1 MGRRRYVGF
10 VSEIRV
16 LSRQLGN
23 PPFSPILK
31 ATFEYTLKSG
41 EVIQY
46 IEDFSPE
53 GIMNEGLD
61 SLLNQLRQ
69 LAGLIP

>member
-16 LSRQLGN
+16 LSREVGN
-23 PPFSPILK
+23 PPYSPILK
-31 ATFEYTLKSG
+31 AAFEYTLKSG

-46 IEDFSPE
+46 VEDFGSE

-61 SLLNQLRQ
+61 SLLRELRK
-69 LAGLIP
+69 LAGLK

>member
-1 MGRRRYVGF
+1 VCRRRYVGF

-16 LSRQLGN
+16 LSREVGN
-23 PPFSPILK
+23 PPYSPILK

-46 IEDFSPE
+46 VEDFGSE
-53 GIMNEGLD
+53 EIMNEGLD
-61 SLLNQLRQ
+61 SLLSELRK
-69 LAGLIP
+69 LAGLK

>member
-1 MGRRRYVGF
+1 VGRRRYVGF

-16 LSRQLGN
+16 LSREVGN
-23 PPFSPILK
+23 PPYSPILK

-46 IEDFSPE
+46 VEDFGSE

-61 SLLNQLRQ
+61 SLLRELRK
-69 LAGLIP
+69 LAGLK

>member
-16 LSRQLGN
+16 LSREVGN
-23 PPFSPILK
+23 PPYSPILK
-31 ATFEYTLKSG
+31 ATFEYTLNSG

-46 IEDFSPE
+46 VEDFGSE

-61 SLLNQLRQ
+61 SLLRELRK
-69 LAGLIP
+69 LAGLK